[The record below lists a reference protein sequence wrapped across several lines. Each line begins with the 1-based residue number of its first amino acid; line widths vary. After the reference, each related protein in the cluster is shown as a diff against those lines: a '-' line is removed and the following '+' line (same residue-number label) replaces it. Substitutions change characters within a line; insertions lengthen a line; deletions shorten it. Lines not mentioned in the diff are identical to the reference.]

1 MPAHALSLASYH
13 RVRRAIDHV
22 VLPQMQQR
30 YACRPLCVR
39 EAFIAK
45 YEARPSPGAATGGK
59 QQAGLGMHRDGSLL
73 NCVIL
78 LNPRDDFDGGGTA
91 FAPPLDRAHATQVG
105 GCPNPHLIL
114 TLTLTLTPTLTLAP
128 TLALALAL
136 TLTLTLTLP

>member
-13 RVRRAIDHV
+13 RLRRAIDQV

-39 EAFIAK
+39 EVFIAK
-45 YEARPSPGAATGGK
+45 YEARPSAGAATGGK

-91 FAPPLDRAHATQVG
+91 FAPPLDQAHATQVG
-105 GCPNPHLIL
+105 GCPNPNRNRNRNPI
-114 TLTLTLTPTLTLAP
+114 LTLAP
-128 TLALALAL
+128 TLALAL
-136 TLTLTLTLP
+136 TLTLTLTLTLP

>member
-13 RVRRAIDHV
+13 RVRRAIDRV
-22 VLPQMQQR
+22 VLPQMQER

-45 YEARPSPGAATGGK
+45 YEARPSAGAATGGK

-78 LNPRDDFDGGGTA
+78 LNPRGDFDGGGTA

-105 GCPNPHLIL
+105 GCPNPNLIL

-128 TLALALAL
+128 TLALAL

>member
-13 RVRRAIDHV
+13 RVRRAIDRV
-22 VLPQMQQR
+22 VLPQMQER

-45 YEARPSPGAATGGK
+45 YEARPSAGAATGGK

-105 GCPNPHLIL
+105 GCPYPN
-114 TLTLTLTPTLTLAP
+114 LTLASP
-128 TLALALAL
+128 NTLALALAL
-136 TLTLTLTLP
+136 TLILTLTLTLP

>member
-1 MPAHALSLASYH
+1 MDTPAHALSLASYH

-22 VLPQMQQR
+22 VLPQMQGR

-45 YEARPSPGAATGGK
+45 YEARPSPGAATAGK

-78 LNPRDDFDGGGTA
+78 LNPRDDFEGGGTA

-105 GCPNPHLIL
+105 GCPNPDLNPK
-114 TLTLTLTPTLTLAP
+114 PTLTLAP
-128 TLALALAL
+128 TLALAL